1 MSDDPTPRGAIG
13 PKTAIVLYVL
23 LTIWA
28 VATLKGTALFIALLI
43 VAALAVKSYVH
54 YVRSRLH

>member
-1 MSDDPTPRGAIG
+1 MNDPDTPRSAIG
-13 PKTAIVLYVL
+13 PRTAIVLYVL

-28 VATLKGTALFIALLI
+28 FVALKGTALFIALLI

-54 YVRSRLH
+54 YLRSRLH